1 MLGGIVPGCKR
12 TGRFVQDAGRQIV
25 RFVSPDQPRLP
36 ESCCRLGNDAVELG
50 LCLSF
55 DFKQVEPRATV
66 PRVSRAAM
74 NEDADRHAPALTVKN
89 RAMPGWVM
97 ATVASA
103 SQAAL
108 ALLQTTLGRLP
119 PKNSP
124 TQVRC
129 APVR

>member
-12 TGRFVQDAGRQIV
+12 TGRFVQHAGRLVV

-36 ESCCRLGNDAVELG
+36 ETRSRLADGAIDLSLRVG
-50 LCLSF
+50 LQF
-55 DFKQVEPRATV
+55 EQVEPRATV
-66 PRVSRAAM
+66 PRVTRAAM
-74 NEDADRHAPALTVKN
+74 NEDTYGHAASFVVRY

-108 ALLQTTLGRLP
+108 ALLHTTLGRLP

-124 TQVRC
+124 TQVRF